1 MEVAQ
6 SCPTLSDP
14 MDYSPPGSSIHG
26 IFQARVLEWGAI
38 AFSDRE
44 AIESQIGPTS
54 ICDPAVSPYFHVYL
68 VFLHKHFPLWI
79 PPSGPLGLSPHS
91 QQQILPKDCSPIS
104 MPQLP
109 VTALSRGLASLSRVH
124 RAVAKFVCMVLIPFR
139 LSQISCCTL
148 QRPQILLHSSK
159 QLPWCGHLTCAS
171 VPQTPMCRSSPSHC
185 PLFPFIP
192 SSYRVF
198 HGLIYSFLVV
208 RDSCPLSASV
218 MRDLLCLKVYFWCI
232 FEERWTQQPP
242 TPLPSCPLWIQYFKI
257 YQSLICDP

>member
-1 MEVAQ
+1 MVFLYCSACQ
-6 SCPTLSDP
+6 ALKCPSSMGSVLINCWCLCVGRERLQWWLHPLHMTQHYLLASLA
-14 MDYSPPGSSIHG
+14 STSLQKHFPPGSSPSH
-26 IFQARVLEWGAI
+26 
-38 AFSDRE
+38 
-44 AIESQIGPTS
+44 
-54 ICDPAVSPYFHVYL
+54 
-68 VFLHKHFPLWI
+68 PLR
-79 PPSGPLGLSPHS
+79 LSPCS
-91 QQQILPKDCSPIS
+91 QQQTLHWDCCPNSTLQFPA
-104 MPQLP
+104 
-109 VTALSRGLASLSRVH
+109 TAHSRGLASLSRVH
-124 RAVAKFVCMVLIPFR
+124 RAVAKFVCVVLIPFR